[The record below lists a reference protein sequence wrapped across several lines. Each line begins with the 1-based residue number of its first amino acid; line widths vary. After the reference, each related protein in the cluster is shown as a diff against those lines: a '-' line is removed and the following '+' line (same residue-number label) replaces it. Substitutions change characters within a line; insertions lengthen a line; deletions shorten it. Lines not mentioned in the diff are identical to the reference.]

1 MAQYITKSGQITSK
15 YMGQVQ
21 LQMYMTQKQQGL
33 FCVAEH
39 NFEETQSVKIIN
51 VDYDEEYC

>member
-1 MAQYITKSGQITSK
+1 
-15 YMGQVQ
+15 MGQVQ